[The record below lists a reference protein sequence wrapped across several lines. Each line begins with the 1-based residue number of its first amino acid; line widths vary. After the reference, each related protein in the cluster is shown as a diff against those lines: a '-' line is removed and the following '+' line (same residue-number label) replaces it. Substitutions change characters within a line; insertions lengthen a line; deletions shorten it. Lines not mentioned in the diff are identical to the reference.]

1 MHCFH
6 RWPFLFLVRIKDA
19 CKLYC
24 RASASSAYY
33 LLKDKVVDG
42 TKCGPDTFDMCVNGI
57 CQVSADDIHVV
68 IPVFYL
74 FSHTTFPVC
83 YRKVDAN
90 SWWWYTLLGIWIV
103 TVKLVYSKTSVI
115 CFPELSDIHS
125 RLTIFCMCFALY
137 NLTPCIFPHK
147 ISPNTVCGI
156 RQVVL

>member
-57 CQVSADDIHVV
+57 CQVSADYIHVV

-74 FSHTTFPVC
+74 FNHTTLTVC

-90 SWWWYTLLGIWIV
+90 SYDDIQDC
-103 TVKLVYSKTSVI
+103 YSKTCLIQNLCNLFPWVI
-115 CFPELSDIHS
+115 RHWFSFPFDHFLYVFCTVYSDTLYI
-125 RLTIFCMCFALY
+125 LTQTF
-137 NLTPCIFPHK
+137 FPYC
-147 ISPNTVCGI
+147 VWD
-156 RQVVL
+156 